1 MVTWAGK
8 DEPPYYYED
17 VPCYFTTRRAA
28 KEARD
33 EMEADPDYD
42 GPPLIFK
49 VADDAKYDDIVW
61 HIGCYG

>member
-1 MVTWAGK
+1 
-8 DEPPYYYED
+8 
-17 VPCYFTTRRAA
+17 
-28 KEARD
+28 
-33 EMEADPDYD
+33 MEADPDYD